1 MLKKITDRIS
11 AFGVG
16 RTPVGSFFL
25 LVVFGA
31 FALVVLVT
39 YWYAIDLIPRW
50 VDKVVMIFFA
60 LYVYGVHVERRARE
74 CK

>member
-39 YWYAIDLIPRW
+39 YPHPSRSTT
-50 VDKVVMIFFA
+50 F
-60 LYVYGVHVERRARE
+60 
-74 CK
+74 

>member
-16 RTPVGSFFL
+16 RTPVGSIFL

-31 FALVVLVT
+31 LALVALVT

-50 VDKVVMIFFA
+50 VDKVVMIYFA
-60 LYVYGVHVERRARE
+60 LYVYGVHVERSTRE
-74 CK
+74 FK